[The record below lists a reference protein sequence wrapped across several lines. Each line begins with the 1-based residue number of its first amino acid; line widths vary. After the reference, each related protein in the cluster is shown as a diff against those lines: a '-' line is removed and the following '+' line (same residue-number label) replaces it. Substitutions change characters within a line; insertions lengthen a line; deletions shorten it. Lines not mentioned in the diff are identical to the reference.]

1 MATLLGIFISALT
14 LLIISLPWL
23 RNTSKQADMEFQRLR
38 EVREQRQSIYKE
50 IKALTLDHQLG
61 SMETEDYFV
70 QLEGNR
76 RSAATL
82 LQEEKLLKV
91 NMASLSEDNRAE
103 AMILE
108 AKRITEGKESIKDA
122 NEGNG

>member
-1 MATLLGIFISALT
+1 MATLLGIFITALT

-23 RNTSKQADMEFQRLR
+23 RKTYKPADIGFRRLR

-61 SMETEDYFV
+61 NMETEDYLA

-82 LQEEKLLKV
+82 LQEEEILKV
-91 NMASLSEDNRAE
+91 SLATLNEDDRVE
-103 AMILE
+103 AMVLE
-108 AKRITEGKESIKDA
+108 AKNISEGEESIKDT
-122 NEGNG
+122 NEGDG